1 VCFSWP
7 GSRLAA
13 SAPFGLSPR
22 AYLEVSGSLLLVA
35 VGDVPP
41 ASNAEFSQLTNV
53 AMQNW
58 ATTLLFSPENAGS
71 ERNENRYVERQRHP
85 GTAGA
90 SVAVD

>member
-1 VCFSWP
+1 MDHNRITAAAGEGETIGIPAEFNSSVDLGESAVSTVCFSSP

-53 AMQNW
+53 AMQN
-58 ATTLLFSPENAGS
+58 
-71 ERNENRYVERQRHP
+71 
-85 GTAGA
+85 
-90 SVAVD
+90 